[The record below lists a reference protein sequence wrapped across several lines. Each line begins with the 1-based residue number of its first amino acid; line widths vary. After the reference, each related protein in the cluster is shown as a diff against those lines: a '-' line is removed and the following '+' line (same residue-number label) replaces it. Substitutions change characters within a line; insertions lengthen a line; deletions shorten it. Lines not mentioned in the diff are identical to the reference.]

1 MGIYGEV
8 GAGVISYGDEHLAGA
23 GLGGTCGESAEEAGG
38 KALVGVAVGRCCVV
52 EDPKDLL
59 CEGYVVGLNGGG
71 TVNK

>member
-1 MGIYGEV
+1 VGVYGEV
-8 GAGVISYGDEHLAGA
+8 GAVVIGYSDEHL

-38 KALVGVAVGRCCVV
+38 KTLIGVAVGGGYVV

-59 CEGYVVGLNGGG
+59 CEGYVVCLNGVG